1 MIEESGRVGEDDL
14 GMSKTQEGASPVALA
29 VNQALCDSED
39 SNIDHSGCD
48 LVEKEG
54 DADDILE
61 IMVEEGK
68 VLFIPHPRNSHD
80 L

>member
-1 MIEESGRVGEDDL
+1 MVKDDL
-14 GMSKTQEGASPVALA
+14 CDSKTQEGASPVAMA
-29 VNQALCDSED
+29 VNQEHRESED

-54 DADDILE
+54 DEDDILE

-68 VLFIPHPRNSHD
+68 VLFIPHPRNSVG